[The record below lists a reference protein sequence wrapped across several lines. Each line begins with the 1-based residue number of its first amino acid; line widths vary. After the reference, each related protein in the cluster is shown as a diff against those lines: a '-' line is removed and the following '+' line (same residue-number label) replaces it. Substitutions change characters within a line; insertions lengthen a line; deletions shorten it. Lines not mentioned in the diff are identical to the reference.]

1 MGVIISLKEQD
12 MRKSL
17 IAGVALFS
25 LIGGVSVTYA
35 AEQEI
40 KGVLIDGKC
49 GAGKDEAGAAKHPK
63 ACALKCCDKNGL
75 EIISG
80 STTYKLDDASEAKAK
95 EYLQKND
102 STKVVVKGEEKD
114 GKLTI
119 SSIEAQK

>member
-1 MGVIISLKEQD
+1 

-25 LIGGVSVTYA
+25 LFGGVAVTYA
-35 AEQEI
+35 ADKEI

-49 GAGKDEAGAAKHPK
+49 GAGKDETAAAGHKK
-63 ACALKCCDKNGL
+63 GCVLKCCGTSGL

-80 STTYKLDDASEAKAK
+80 STTYKLDEASTKMAK
-95 EYLQKND
+95 EYLDKND
-102 STKVVVKGEEKD
+102 STKVVVKGEDKD